1 MGGHSSESREITM
14 TTMLRFSKVS
24 GVALALALL
33 FALVS
38 SMHTATV
45 AHAAAYQPVT
55 TEAACLNTQE
65 AEFLRLINSYRA
77 SKGLPALKASKA
89 LNVASFHHSKDMA
102 VRKYFSHTTKSP
114 LLSGQSGSSPWARMA
129 DAGYGYS
136 TYKGENIAAGQTTA
150 QAVFNAWKNSSGH
163 NANMLNPNF
172 KVIGIGMAVVSGSP
186 YGTYWTTDFG
196 GVVDVAGC

>member
-1 MGGHSSESREITM
+1 MSA
-14 TTMLRFSKVS
+14 MLRFSRVS
-24 GVALALALL
+24 MVALVLALG

-38 SMHTATV
+38 GIQFSSV
-45 AHAAAYQPVT
+45 AYAAAYQPVT
-55 TEAACLNTQE
+55 TDAACLSPQE
-65 AEFLRLINSYRA
+65 QQFLTLINQYRA

-89 LNVASFHHSKDMA
+89 LNVASFYHSKDMA

-114 LLSGQSGSSPWARMA
+114 LLAGQSGATPWARMA

-136 TYKGENIAAGQTTA
+136 TYKAENIAAGQTTA
-150 QAVFNAWKNSSGH
+150 QAVFNAWKASSGH
-163 NANMLNPNF
+163 NANMLNPNY

-196 GVVDVAGC
+196 GFVDAAGC

>member
-1 MGGHSSESREITM
+1 MSA
-14 TTMLRFSKVS
+14 MLRFSRVS
-24 GVALALALL
+24 MVALVLALG

-38 SMHTATV
+38 GIQFSSV
-45 AHAAAYQPVT
+45 AYAAAYQPVT
-55 TEAACLNTQE
+55 TDAACLSPQE
-65 AEFLRLINSYRA
+65 QQFLTLINQYRA

-89 LNVASFHHSKDMA
+89 LNVASFYHSKDMA

-114 LLSGQSGSSPWARMA
+114 LLAGQSGATPWARMA

-136 TYKGENIAAGQTTA
+136 TYKAENIAAGQTTA
-150 QAVFNAWKNSSGH
+150 QAVFNAWKASSGH
-163 NANMLNPNF
+163 NANMLNANY

-196 GVVDVAGC
+196 GFVDAAGC